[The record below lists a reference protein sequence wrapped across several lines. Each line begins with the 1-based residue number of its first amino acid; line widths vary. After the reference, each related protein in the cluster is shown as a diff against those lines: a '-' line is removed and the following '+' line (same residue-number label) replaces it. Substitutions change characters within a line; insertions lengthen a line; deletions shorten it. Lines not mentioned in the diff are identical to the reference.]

1 MEKILFERL
10 RSVLLHQDLSVIKHN
25 LLKRRKCFGFCFIL
39 LTFPAHGK
47 LTIVKTCGVST
58 QSPCSDRSE
67 LLITMQW
74 KGKLHLLNSP
84 QNKSVRVGWF
94 YCISSSTEFSLWTD
108 ECDRRS
114 DEDSY
119 TCMTCCT
126 GQQCNAAISFTPTTL
141 LLKLSSLLS
150 LFYSLSWN

>member
-74 KGKLHLLNSP
+74 KGREGFTYLIHLKIKAYEWADFIVFLAPLNLA
-84 QNKSVRVGWF
+84 
-94 YCISSSTEFSLWTD
+94 C
-108 ECDRRS
+108 
-114 DEDSY
+114 
-119 TCMTCCT
+119 
-126 GQQCNAAISFTPTTL
+126 GQTNVIDALTRTPTPA
-141 LLKLSSLLS
+141 
-150 LFYSLSWN
+150 